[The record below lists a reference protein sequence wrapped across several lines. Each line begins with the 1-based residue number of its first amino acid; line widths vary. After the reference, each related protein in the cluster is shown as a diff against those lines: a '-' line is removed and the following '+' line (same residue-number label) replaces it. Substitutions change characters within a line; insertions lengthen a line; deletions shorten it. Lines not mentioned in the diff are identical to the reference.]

1 MIAVGLLVVGVIS
14 MTLSDYQVGVHLWQ
28 WVREHWLNAVAITA
42 MATVAT
48 ACVPALLSYKERRRV
63 EQVRSEEAQ
72 GHDDLRKL
80 MLRRVRSNWISGVL
94 KPSLVNV
101 FQLSI
106 GLQLRPDLVL
116 PAHNLRE
123 RLSGQIPSEKGV
135 FEVFGDDADR
145 LMLIIGDPGAG
156 KTTLMLQLTEK
167 LLAVA
172 EDDSDSPIPVVANL
186 ASWSPLCKPLTAWLG
201 DELFESYHVPR
212 EIAEEWIENDS
223 LALFL
228 DGFDEV
234 AHAQQGACAA
244 AINDYIRYHGFV
256 PIVVCSRRAAIEKVG
271 PLLGLETAV
280 ELMPPSDAQIDECLS
295 LLHRDGAPV
304 GDIQSALRAD
314 SAFRDIVRS
323 PMMLHV
329 IAIAYRGQQKRTWER
344 PGNAKERERRLWAKY
359 IDRMFSRPEKK
370 STRGYERKQAINY
383 LAWLAT
389 NLLLRAHT
397 EFLPSMLT
405 PDWLSDPRHK
415 YSPFR
420 SSWSIRLIRS
430 LDSTFEE
437 MLTDPDIR
445 ALRRNDTY
453 NMSHYLTTVAKIGA
467 VITAISAGVMAG
479 MAAGF
484 LVGLATAPI
493 TGALILLIVIAFGT
507 VYIELTRKGIFPFA
521 SRERHPAIEGPRRW
535 MRYGTVVALIAFLFF
550 GFLTGIVFG
559 LWLGADF
566 GVAYGLSIGLWFG
579 LSFGLVSGWL
589 RTLQYCAVRL
599 FLVHAQVVPWRYEAF
614 LRSMAD
620 KLLLVY
626 NGKCYM
632 FIHNMLR
639 DYLAHLNERDEISG
653 RAAKYIWQLSDKF
666 TTHRH

>member
-1 MIAVGLLVVGVIS
+1 M
-14 MTLSDYQVGVHLWQ
+14 MLSDHQVGVHLLR

-48 ACVPALLSYKERRRV
+48 ACVPVLLSYKERRRV
-63 EQVRSEEAQ
+63 EQVRAEEAH
-72 GHDDLRKL
+72 GGLEFRKL

-94 KPSLVNV
+94 KPSLGDV

-123 RLSGQIPSEKGV
+123 RLSGQIPSEKRI

-156 KTTLMLQLTEK
+156 KTTLMLQLAEK
-167 LLAVA
+167 LLDVA
-172 EDDSDSPIPVVANL
+172 EDDANSPIPVVANL
-186 ASWSPLCKPLTAWLG
+186 ASWSPLCKPLTAWLS

-212 EIAEEWIENDS
+212 EIAEEWIKNDS
-223 LALFL
+223 LSLFL

-256 PIVVCSRRAAIEKVG
+256 SIVVCSRRAAIEKVG
-271 PLLGLETAV
+271 PHLGLETAV

-314 SAFRDIVRS
+314 SVFRDIVRS

-329 IAIAYRGQQKRTWER
+329 IAIAYRGQQRHTWER

-370 STRGYERKQAINY
+370 STGGYERKKAINY

-389 NLLLRAHT
+389 NLLLREHA

-420 SSWSIRLIRS
+420 SSWAIRLTRS

-445 ALRRNDTY
+445 ALRKNDTY
-453 NMSHYLTTVAKIGA
+453 NMSRYLATVAKIGA
-467 VITAISAGVMAG
+467 VVTAISSGVMTG
-479 MAAGF
+479 MEAGF
-484 LVGLATAPI
+484 LAGLATAPI
-493 TGALILLIVIAFGT
+493 AGFSMLLIVIAFGT

-521 SRERHPAIEGPRRW
+521 ARETHPAIEGPRRW
-535 MRYGTVVALIAFLFF
+535 MRHGTAVALVAFLFF
-550 GFLTGIVFG
+550 GALTGIIFG
-559 LWLGADF
+559 FWLGVDF

-579 LSFGLVSGWL
+579 LFLGLVSGWL
-589 RTLQYCAVRL
+589 RIIQYYAVRL
-599 FLVHAQVVPWRYEAF
+599 FLVYARVAPWRYDAF
-614 LRSMAD
+614 LRSMTD

-626 NGKCYM
+626 NGTCYM

-639 DYLAHLNERDEISG
+639 DYLAHLNERGEISD
-653 RAAKYIWQLSDKF
+653 RAAKYIWPVSDKF
-666 TTHRH
+666 TTHRHR